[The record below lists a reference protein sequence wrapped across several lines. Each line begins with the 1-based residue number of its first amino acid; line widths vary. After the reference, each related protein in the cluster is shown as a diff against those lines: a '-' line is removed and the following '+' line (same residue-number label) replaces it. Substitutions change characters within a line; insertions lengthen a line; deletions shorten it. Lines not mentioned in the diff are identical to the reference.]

1 MRVMGWIHERLSSK
15 VVLTV
20 LATLTVGFSVI
31 LIVLQ
36 TKVQR
41 DLINHEREK
50 ARLLAA
56 SIHTT
61 LDRGM
66 VAFRADM
73 ARHLIND
80 MKELPGVVRLQV
92 VRGQDGRGVE
102 EGFADLKTIDE
113 VTARVPARPEWLVDH
128 PNVVPNRA
136 AGVETPAFRDAF
148 ARILADP
155 MNAPDEY
162 YFERIDGREVLTY
175 LRPLPNFQRCYLCHG
190 SDHKLRGVLMIS
202 SATDQMW
209 TEVSENRHQLLWG
222 AFGTITVV
230 GLLLRVSLNRGVFTP
245 LHRVVERIKDVSEG
259 EGDLT
264 SRLDLSSRDEIGA
277 LAGGFNT
284 FVEKLEVII
293 REVSGISRTVAAA
306 GRELARD
313 ASVIQT
319 GVGKQT
325 AGVDAVL
332 QSMTDLHQAI
342 KELGQGMDGL
352 SSMIDDSTA
361 ATMEMT
367 SSTDEIAREADSLST
382 SASETKRSV
391 STLAEAIRQIEGALG
406 ALSRAA
412 TETAASAGS
421 IQQSTTQIRTN
432 IHETVELSNRV
443 GEHARSGQECVE
455 QTIEGI
461 NRIKVFSDEASSVVR
476 RLQRRTEDIGAVL
489 VVIDEVAEQT
499 NLLALNAA
507 IIAAQAGEHGK
518 GFAVVA
524 GEIKEL
530 AERTATSTKEIH
542 DIIAALQVEGAT
554 AVQAIADGATRV
566 EEGVR
571 LSGAAKVALDRILE
585 SARDSS
591 RRIMHIAQETDQQI
605 TGVQRVNGEMQ
616 TVTDQVRNIVTVAH
630 TQSRMLED
638 VERISEQ
645 MQVMARR
652 LTSAANEHAK
662 GNQQVGRMVETANRK
677 VKDVQEFVRQRRAE
691 SEAIVNAVQ
700 NIGRIGQENR
710 NAVDRTTATVEG
722 LAHAASRLEEHVS
735 RFKLTKEN
743 G

>member
-1 MRVMGWIHERLSSK
+1 MRALGWIHERLSSK

-20 LATLTVGFSVI
+20 LVTLIVGFSAI
-31 LIVLQ
+31 LVLLQ
-36 TKVQR
+36 TKVRR

-50 ARLLAA
+50 ASLLAA
-56 SIHTT
+56 SIHLS
-61 LDRGM
+61 LDKDM

-80 MKELPGVVRLQV
+80 LKELEGVVRMQV
-92 VRGQDGRGVE
+92 VRGQDGKGVE
-102 EGFADLKTIDE
+102 QGFMDLKTIDE
-113 VTARVPARPEWLVDH
+113 VKARVPARPEWLVDH
-128 PNVVPNRA
+128 PNLIPNRA
-136 AGVETPAFRDAF
+136 EGVDTPAFREAF

-155 MNAPDEY
+155 MKAKDEY

-190 SDHKLRGVLMIS
+190 SEHKLRGVLMIS

-209 TEVSENRHQLLWG
+209 SEVSENRSQLLWG

-259 EGDLT
+259 EADLT
-264 SRLDLSSRDEIGA
+264 SRLELSSRDEIGD
-277 LAGGFNT
+277 LAGGFNR

-293 REVSGISRTVAAA
+293 REVSEISRTVAGA

-313 ASVIQT
+313 AAVVQT
-319 GVGKQT
+319 GVGKQST
-325 AGVDAVL
+325 GVEATL
-332 QSMTDLHQAI
+332 QSMADLHEAI
-342 KELGQGMDGL
+342 TELGQGMDGL
-352 SSMIDDSTA
+352 STMIEESTA
-361 ATMEMT
+361 ATMQMA
-367 SSTDEIAREADSLST
+367 SSTDEIAREAESLSG

-391 STLAEAIRQIEGALG
+391 TTLAESIRQIEGALS

-412 TETAASAGS
+412 AETAVSAGS
-421 IQQSTTQIRTN
+421 IEQSTTQIRTN

-443 GEHARSGQECVE
+443 GEHARSGQECVGR
-455 QTIEGI
+455 TIEGI
-461 NRIKVFSDEASSVVR
+461 NRIKVFSDEVSSVVR
-476 RLQRRTEDIGAVL
+476 RLQRRTEDIGTIL

-542 DIIAALQVEGAT
+542 EIIAALQVESAT
-554 AVQAIADGATRV
+554 AVQAIADGGSRV

-571 LSGAAKVALDRILE
+571 LSDAAKVVLDQILE

-591 RRIMHIAQETDQQI
+591 QRIMHIAQETDQQI
-605 TGVQRVNGEMQ
+605 TGVQRVNAETQ
-616 TVTDQVRNIVTVAH
+616 TVTDQVRHIVAIAQ
-630 TQSRMLED
+630 TQSRLLEE

-652 LTSAANEHAK
+652 VTHAGSEHAK
-662 GNQQVGRMVETANRK
+662 GNQQVSRMVETANRR
-677 VKDVQEFVRQRRAE
+677 VKDVQEFVRQRRTE
-691 SEAIVNAVQ
+691 SEAILKAVR

-710 NAVDRTTATVEG
+710 DAMNRTTNAVDG
-722 LAHAASRLEEHVS
+722 LLRAASRLEEHVS

>member
-1 MRVMGWIHERLSSK
+1 MRGMGWVHGRLSSK
-15 VVLTV
+15 VVLAV
-20 LATLTVGFSVI
+20 LATMAVGFSVM
-31 LIVLQ
+31 LIALQ

-50 ARLLAA
+50 ASLLAA
-56 SIHTT
+56 SIHLS
-61 LDRGM
+61 LDKDM

-80 MKELPGVVRLQV
+80 LKELQGVIRLHV
-92 VRGQDGRGVE
+92 VRGQDGTGVE
-102 EGFADLKTIDE
+102 EGFVDLKTIDE
-113 VTARVPARPEWLVDH
+113 VKTRVPVRPEWLTDH
-128 PNVVPNRA
+128 PNRIPNRA
-136 AGVETPAFRDAF
+136 DGVETPEFRAAF

-155 MNAPDEY
+155 MNARDEY
-162 YFERIDGREVLTY
+162 YFERIDGREVMTY
-175 LRPLPNFQRCYLCHG
+175 LRPLPNFQRCHLCHG
-190 SDHKLRGVLMIS
+190 SDHQLRGVLMIS
-202 SATDQMW
+202 SATDRMW
-209 TEVSENRHQLLWG
+209 NEVSENRQHLLWG

-264 SRLDLSSRDEIGA
+264 SRLDLTSRDEIGD
-277 LAGGFNT
+277 LAGGFNR
-284 FVEKLEVII
+284 FVEKIEIII

-306 GRELARD
+306 GRGLARD
-313 ASVIQT
+313 ATVISD

-325 AGVDAVL
+325 AGVDSVL
-332 QSMTDLHQAI
+332 RSMTDWHDAI
-342 KELGQGMDGL
+342 KELGNGMDGL
-352 SSMIDDSTA
+352 STMIEDSAA
-361 ATMEMT
+361 ATMQMT
-367 SSTDEIAREADSLST
+367 SSTDEIAHEAESLAG
-382 SASETKRSV
+382 SASETKGSV
-391 STLAEAIRQIEGALG
+391 TTLAEAIRQIEGALG

-412 TETAASAGS
+412 AETAASAGS
-421 IQQSTTQIRTN
+421 IEQSTTQIRTN
-432 IHETVELSNRV
+432 IHETVELSGTV
-443 GEHARSGQECVE
+443 GDHAKNGQECVE
-455 QTIEGI
+455 QTIAGI

-476 RLQRRTEDIGAVL
+476 RLQRRTEDIGTIL

-542 DIIAALQVEGAT
+542 EIIAALQVEGAT
-554 AVQAIADGATRV
+554 AVQAIAEGATRV

-585 SARDSS
+585 SAKDSS
-591 RRIMHIAQETDQQI
+591 RRIMHIAQETNQQI
-605 TGVQRVNGEMQ
+605 TGVQRVNAEMQ
-616 TVTDQVRNIVTVAH
+616 TVTNQVRHIVAVAQ
-630 TQSRMLED
+630 TQSRMLEE

-652 LTSAANEHAK
+652 LTNAAGEHAR
-662 GNQQVGRMVETANRK
+662 GNQQVSRMVETANRR

-700 NIGRIGQENR
+700 DIGRIGQANR
-710 NAVDRTTATVEG
+710 DAVDRSTATVDG
-722 LAHAASRLEEHVS
+722 LSRAASRLEEHVS